1 MIGKYLVIGALLAG
15 ILAFFL
21 PFLTV
26 KAPAPGGGT
35 ADYSLS
41 AMQVMQGAEGFKDA
55 MAEKAPELKDLDPAA
70 MKGAEDLLDALKTAM
85 MIPFIPTA
93 LFLLITLLGIKRF
106 GRGLGV
112 FSLLVG
118 LIALA
123 GWALLNAAMSE
134 AGDDGKAAFEIGFNM
149 LMVGG
154 LLGTLGGIM
163 GIAKPQPKAT

>member
-21 PFLTV
+21 PFLEV
-26 KAPAPGGGT
+26 QAPGPSGGNET
-35 ADYSLS
+35 YSLS
-41 AMQVMQGAEGFKDA
+41 AMQVMQGAEGIKNA
-55 MAEKAPELKDLDPAA
+55 VAEKAPEANAVDASA
-70 MKGAEDLLDALKTAM
+70 MKGVEDMMDTLKTAM
-85 MIPFIPTA
+85 MIPFVPTG

-112 FSLLVG
+112 FSLIVG

-123 GWALLNAAMSE
+123 GWALLSAAMSE
-134 AGDDGKAAFEIGFNM
+134 AGDDGKAAFGIGFTL

-154 LLGTLGGIM
+154 LLGTAGGIA
-163 GIAKPQPKAT
+163 GIAKPQPKEA